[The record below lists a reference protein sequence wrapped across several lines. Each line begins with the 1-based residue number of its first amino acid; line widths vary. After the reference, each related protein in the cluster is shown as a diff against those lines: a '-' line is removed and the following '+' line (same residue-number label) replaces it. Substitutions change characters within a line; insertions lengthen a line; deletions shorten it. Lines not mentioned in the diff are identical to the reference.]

1 MSGPFL
7 PGERG
12 IARLGECGM
21 GGGGTGRRVFSR
33 QRFDNVGRVGTIAR
47 DHSFNNG
54 LIMRAVRDSLILSP
68 PLTLSHE
75 EAEELAAT
83 AKKTLDDTWKT
94 LKADGLV

>member
-1 MSGPFL
+1 MVGLVGAIELVPQKSDL
-7 PGERG
+7 
-12 IARLGECGM
+12 
-21 GGGGTGRRVFSR
+21 SK
-33 QRFDNVGRVGTIAR
+33 RFDNVGRVGTIAR